1 MTHNNAVH
9 CPGKQGLRTSQHGF
23 SMIELMGVLI
33 VLFIVAA
40 FAVPNFLTMRH
51 DISLRGAASDFVNLV
66 QATRIRAVQD
76 DAVYSLNI
84 VGSEAFVDLYS
95 TGAWQGTGAHG
106 ADPAIVMNAEV
117 TLIAVANAPNSAN
130 LKTAFLPTGSTPN
143 LYDGSPGTGTPITFG
158 PRGLPCTSQT
168 TTGGTVCDSAGGPT
182 AYWVFF
188 KDTITGAYQAVTVS
202 PAGRIRRW
210 YYGTGGWNAI

>member
-1 MTHNNAVH
+1 MTHNSAVQ
-9 CPGKQGLRTSQHGF
+9 CPAKQDLRGRQNGF
-23 SMIELMGVLI
+23 SMIELLGVVIVLI
-33 VLFIVAA
+33 IVAA
-40 FAVPNFLTMRH
+40 FAVPNFLTMKH
-51 DISLRGAASDFVNLV
+51 DISLRGAGSDFVNLV
-66 QATRIRAVQD
+66 QAARIRAIQD

-95 TGAWQGTGAHG
+95 TGAWQGTGANG
-106 ADPAIVMNAEV
+106 ADPAIVMNSEV
-117 TLIAVANAPNSAN
+117 TLVAVASAPSSAN
-130 LKTAFLPTGSTPN
+130 LKTLFLPAGSTPN

-202 PAGRIRRW
+202 PAGRIRKW
-210 YYGTGGWNAI
+210 YYGGGGWNAI